1 MRQSRPLARALRVG
15 SAVRAMVAVA
25 TAGMLAVSGATV
37 AGTVGSPAAR
47 AEATTEVAR
56 PAAAITWGTCES
68 ATLTGVG
75 AECGFVPVPLDWS
88 KPNGQKISIAVSRLA
103 AAEKRQGVMLIN
115 PGGPGGSG
123 LDFPA
128 LYPQKVPD
136 NIGRQYD
143 WIGFDPRGVGSS
155 KPAVSCDKSYFNGPR
170 PQYEPTD
177 LAKVTGSEAAWLAR
191 TKKFARACADQNG
204 EILGHMRSIDTV
216 RDMDAIRQALGEQ
229 QINYYGISYGTF
241 LGQAYATTYP
251 DRVRRM
257 ILDSNVAPDY
267 PGYGDA
273 GRGQIAGF
281 EYTAEQFFAWIAAH
295 HTVYNLGA
303 TPAAVTEAYYAQL
316 ASLRQAPAGAIGSA
330 EWQDVFLV
338 AGYAESLWPTLADGW
353 ALWAT
358 GDRTRMEFLYQVL
371 ASVGDDNSFAAFN
384 STLCTDGPWPRNYTK
399 VRNDAIALAKEF
411 RFGTWGSY
419 WFSGPCTF
427 WPVKASKPLRIDGS
441 KLPVPILLLNATHDA
456 PTPFANAL
464 RVRQEFPTSVLVS
477 DVGGMTHG
485 VGLNGNACVT
495 KYVTDYLRDG
505 TLPARASGSTA
516 DVECARKPLPEPSL
530 LFRGQEAGA
539 FFDGFAPEPLNSVIT
554 AIPVAHRR

>member
-1 MRQSRPLARALRVG
+1 
-15 SAVRAMVAVA
+15 
-25 TAGMLAVSGATV
+25 MLAVSGLTA
-37 AGTVGSPAAR
+37 AGTVASPAAR
-47 AEATTEVAR
+47 ADADAGTAR
-56 PAAAITWGTCES
+56 PAAAISWGACES
-68 ATLTGVG
+68 ASLTGVG
-75 AECGFVPVPLDWS
+75 AECGFVPVPLDWA
-88 KPNGQKISIAVSRLA
+88 KPNGQKISIAVSRLRA
-103 AAEKRQGVMLIN
+103 TEARQGVMLIN

-136 NIGRQYD
+136 NIGLQYD

-155 KPAVSCDKSYFNGPR
+155 KPAISCDPSYFNGPR

-177 LAKVTGSEAAWLAR
+177 LTKITGSEAVWLER
-191 TKKFARACADQNG
+191 TKKYSKACADQNG
-204 EILGHMRSIDTV
+204 AILQHMRSIDTV
-216 RDMDAIRQALGEQ
+216 RDMDAIRVALGEQ

-241 LGQAYATTYP
+241 LGQAYATKYP
-251 DRVRRM
+251 GQVRRM

-273 GRGQIAGF
+273 GRGQIEGF
-281 EYTAEQFFAWIAAH
+281 EYTSKQFFSWIAAH
-295 HTVYNLGA
+295 HTSYNLGA
-303 TPAAVTEAYYAQL
+303 TPEAVTEAYYAQL
-316 ASLRQAPAGAIGSA
+316 ESLRKAPVGKIGSA

-353 ALWAT
+353 ALWST
-358 GDRTRMEFLYQVL
+358 GDRSRMEFLYEVL
-371 ASVGDDNSFAAFN
+371 ASVGNDNSFAAFN
-384 STLCTDGPWPRNYTK
+384 ATLCTDGPWPRAYTK
-399 VRNDAIALAKEF
+399 VRNDAIALAEEF

-427 WPVKASKPLRIDGS
+427 WSVKPKAPLAIDGA
-441 KLPVPILLLNATHDA
+441 KIAVPILLLNATQDA

-464 RVRQEFPTSVLVS
+464 KVRSEFPTSVLVA

-495 KYVTDYLRDG
+495 KYVADYLRDG
-505 TLPARASGSTA
+505 TLPARASGSGA

-539 FFDGFAPEPLNSVIT
+539 FLDGFMPEPFNSVIT
-554 AIPVAHRR
+554 RIPVTHRR